1 MDSHKAAKAVKPKRN
16 MSLGLVSLLFLAPAL
31 VFYIA
36 FELWPII
43 QTIWYSFYEWN
54 GIDASTFIG
63 VENYSRIQFVS
74 ATLVFGLAAFDCS
87 LAISSSH
94 TSLGVL

>member
-43 QTIWYSFYEWN
+43 QTIWYSFYEW
-54 GIDASTFIG
+54 
-63 VENYSRIQFVS
+63 YR
-74 ATLVFGLAAFDCS
+74 C
-87 LAISSSH
+87 
-94 TSLGVL
+94 